1 MKALVFSRHPG
12 QPVTHPALFSL
23 IPDSAVT
30 PSGMPVFLPPFESS
44 WELAIGPAYRI
55 GRLGKNIA
63 PKFAMRYIDGMTLG
77 AWAVPVDLLKEL
89 QDNGQPIGL
98 LSTFDGALTL
108 GEWQEPL
115 HDMLLTMSI
124 RQTHANWTPDEIR
137 LGEALQAASRYVT
150 LKTGDVIIPMLS
162 PVHHPI
168 VPDDIIEGS
177 MGGKEVIRVKIK

>member
-1 MKALVFSRHPG
+1 MDMH
-12 QPVTHPALFSL
+12 
-23 IPDSAVT
+23 
-30 PSGMPVFLPPFESS
+30 
-44 WELAIGPAYRI
+44 GPAYPHR
-55 GRLGKNIA
+55 RLGKNITPEVCDA
-63 PKFAMRYIDGMTLG
+63 LHRRHTLDL
-77 AWAVPVDLLKEL
+77 AVPVIFLKRTSKTTTHR
-89 QDNGQPIGL
+89 IGL

-115 HDMLLTMSI
+115 HDMPLTMSI

>member
-12 QPVTHPALFSL
+12 CPVTHPALFSL
-23 IPDSAVT
+23 IPDSAIT

-63 PKFAMRYIDGMTLG
+63 PRFASRYVDAMTLG
-77 AWAVPVDLLKEL
+77 AWAVPVDMLRAL
-89 QDNGQPIGL
+89 QGNGQPIGL

-108 GEWQEPL
+108 GEWQQPL
-115 HDMLLTMSI
+115 PDAPLTVSAG
-124 RQTHANWTPDEIR
+124 QTQAQWTSSDIGMET
-137 LGEALQAASRYVT
+137 ALEAASRYVT

-162 PVHHPI
+162 PVRLPI
-168 VPDDIIEGS
+168 APDDIIECSIGDH
-177 MGGKEVIRVKIK
+177 EVLRVKIK